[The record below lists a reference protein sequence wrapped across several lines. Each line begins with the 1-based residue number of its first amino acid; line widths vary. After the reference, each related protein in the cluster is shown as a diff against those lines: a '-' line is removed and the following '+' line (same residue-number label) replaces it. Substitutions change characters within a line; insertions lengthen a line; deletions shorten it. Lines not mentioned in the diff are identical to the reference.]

1 MKLIELLYE
10 LNCIKHG
17 QFTLK
22 NGETSDIYIDL
33 RNCISNPQV
42 KRTIAEAMYDK
53 VKDTSATHVVGV
65 PYGAIPYAAYI
76 SDAYNKKLL
85 LTRKEQKGYGTKN
98 AIEGEYK
105 KGDKVLLIE
114 DTITTGGSLLQQ
126 KKLLEDYGLIVVDTV
141 CLVYRGT
148 NPNPPCKYIVS
159 LQQIKNY
166 KTSKGMKGQVF
177 DFLAR
182 SRIAHGFFRRVCNV
196 IERKNSNLVIAL
208 DFESPT
214 KILDFMEKYG
224 KYAIGFKLHLDNISF
239 KVSPVNF
246 ANKLIELKEKHGF
259 FIMDDRKFVDIG
271 KVVAD
276 NLKVNCYFYKSIVD
290 VVTTHIAGGSST
302 LQGIQ
307 TFNEQMRIENPLSV
321 IVVKDMSSKGS
332 FRCSCLDSFFVGLKQ
347 EFGDLIC
354 GAVSQSRLPWSDV
367 LTFRP
372 GINLTQTHDDFGQIH
387 QPVNEIAEEC
397 DIFIVGRSITESNE
411 PHNVIKQYLNTFRR
425 LRA

>member
-42 KRTIAEAMYDK
+42 KRTIAEMMYDK
-53 VKDTSATHVVGV
+53 VKETSATHVVGV

-98 AIEGEYK
+98 TIEGEYK
-105 KGDKVLLIE
+105 KGDKVLLVE
-114 DTITTGGSLLQQ
+114 DTVTTGGSLLQQ

-141 CLVYRGT
+141 CLVYRGDKQA
-148 NPNPPCKYIVS
+148 PCKYVVT

-166 KTSKGMKGQVF
+166 KKSKGMHNKYI

-182 SRIAHGFFRRVCNV
+182 SRIAHGFFRRVCQF

-208 DFESPT
+208 DFENPT
-214 KILDFMEKYG
+214 KILQCMEKFG

-246 ANKLIELKEKHGF
+246 AGKLKELKEKHGF

-276 NLKVNCYFYKSIVD
+276 NLTVNCYFYKEIVD

-302 LQGIQ
+302 LQGVKS
-307 TFNEQMRIENPLSV
+307 FNEQMRFENPMSV

-332 FRCSCLDSFFVGLKQ
+332 FRCRCLDSFFVGLKQ

-354 GAVSQSRLPWSDV
+354 GAVSQQRLPWSDV

-372 GINLTQTHDDFGQIH
+372 GINLFQTYDDFGQIH
-387 QPVNEIAEEC
+387 QPVNEIAGEC
-397 DIFIVGRSITESNE
+397 DIFIVGRSITESTE
-411 PHNVIKQYLNTFRR
+411 PLNVIGQYLNTFRT
-425 LRA
+425 LRV